1 MDLRFEFVRRQTS
14 RVVIGRGTTAQ
25 LRERLDDA
33 GLRGVVI
40 VHDEALVALA
50 ERVAAALGGAS
61 RLPVPGH
68 EALKDLRHVE
78 AVVASLRSL
87 GADRSTALLGL
98 GGGSVTD
105 FTGFLAS
112 IWLRG
117 VPFVACPTTT
127 LALCDA
133 ALGGKNGVDVD
144 GRKNELGTIRQPELI
159 LGDVDWLTTLP
170 DALYREG
177 FVEVIKKAA
186 VLDRERFAEL
196 ERLLPALRARDA
208 SAAEAAITMAVAMKM
223 AVVVADET
231 ERDRRRWL
239 NFGHT
244 IGHALE
250 SLAAGAL
257 RHGECVAL
265 GMLAECRAA
274 GSSVP
279 PGVAQSLETA
289 LRAIGAP
296 TAIPRAFARVDELW
310 ALAQLD
316 KKARHGQVPMIVP
329 AELGRGVEVAL
340 TRESLA
346 RALD

>member
-14 RVVIGRGTTAQ
+14 RVVIGRGTTTQ
-25 LRERLDDA
+25 LRQALDEA
-33 GLRGVVI
+33 KLRAVVV
-40 VHDEALVALA
+40 VHDEALAGLA
-50 ERVAAALGGAS
+50 ARVAIALGGAPT
-61 RLPVPGH
+61 LPVPGT

-78 AVVASLRSL
+78 TAVAALRQL
-87 GADRSTALLGL
+87 GADRGTALLGL

-133 ALGGKNGVDVD
+133 ALGGKNGIDLA

-159 LGDVDWLTTLP
+159 VGDVDWLETLP

-177 FVEVIKKAA
+177 FVEVLKKAA
-186 VLDRERFAEL
+186 VLDGERFAEL

-274 GSSVP
+274 GPSVP
-279 PGVAQSLETA
+279 AVVMQRLAAA

-296 TAIPRAFARVDELW
+296 TEIPRSFARVDELW

-316 KKARHGQVPMIVP
+316 KKVRDGLVPMIVP

-340 TRESLA
+340 TRDALA
-346 RALD
+346 LALR

>member
-1 MDLRFEFVRRQTS
+1 MEMRFEFVRQRTS
-14 RVVIGRGTTAQ
+14 RIVIGRGPTARLRQ
-25 LRERLDDA
+25 LLDEARLRE
-33 GLRGVVI
+33 VVI
-40 VHDEALVALA
+40 VHDAALEALA
-50 ERVAAALGGAS
+50 ERVATALGGAV
-61 RLPVPGH
+61 RLPVPGG
-68 EALKDLRHVE
+68 EPLKDLHHIE
-78 AVVASLRSL
+78 QAVAWLRQR
-87 GADRSTALLGL
+87 GADRGTTLLGL

-133 ALGGKNGVDVD
+133 ALGGKNGVDLA
-144 GRKNELGTIRQPELI
+144 GRKNELGTIRQPDLI
-159 LGDVDWLTTLP
+159 VGDIDWLSTLP
-170 DALYREG
+170 DPMYREG
-177 FVEVIKKAA
+177 FVEVLKKAA
-186 VLDRERFAEL
+186 VLDRERFEQL
-196 ERLLPALRARDA
+196 ERLLPALHARDGDAAA
-208 SAAEAAITMAVAMKM
+208 SAIAMAVTMKM
-223 AVVVADET
+223 AVVVDDET

-257 RHGECVAL
+257 RHGECVAI

-274 GSSVP
+274 GRTVP
-279 PGVAQSLETA
+279 AAVTERLTAA
-289 LRAIGAP
+289 LRTIEVP
-296 TAIPRAFARVDELW
+296 VQLPRQFARVDELW
-310 ALAQLD
+310 ALAQMD
-316 KKARHGQVPMIVP
+316 KKVRDGQVPMIVP

-346 RALD
+346 RALG

>member
-14 RVVIGRGTTAQ
+14 RVVVGRGTTAQ
-25 LRERLDDA
+25 LRQRLDEV
-33 GLRGVVI
+33 GLRSVVV
-40 VHDEALVALA
+40 VHDEALTALA
-50 ERVAAALGGAS
+50 ERVTAAVGGAA
-61 RLPVPGH
+61 RLPVPGN
-68 EALKDLRHVE
+68 ESLKDLRHV
-78 AVVASLRSL
+78 AAAVASLRRL
-87 GADRSTALLGL
+87 GADRGTALLGL

-144 GRKNELGTIRQPELI
+144 GRKNELGTIRQPELV
-159 LGDVDWLTTLP
+159 LGDIDWLATLP
-170 DALYREG
+170 DAMYREG

-186 VLDRERFAEL
+186 VLDRERFEQL
-196 ERLLPALRARDA
+196 ERLLPALRSRDA
-208 SAAEAAITMAVAMKM
+208 DAAATAIAMAVALKM
-223 AVVVADET
+223 AVVAADET

-250 SLAAGAL
+250 SLAKGAL
-257 RHGECVAL
+257 RHGECIAI

-274 GSSVP
+274 GSAVP
-279 PGVAQSLETA
+279 AAVTERLASA
-289 LRAIGAP
+289 LRAIDAP
-296 TAIPRAFARVDELW
+296 TVMPRPFARVDELW
-310 ALAQLD
+310 ALAQMD
-316 KKARHGQVPMIVP
+316 KKVRDGQVPMIVP
-329 AELGRGVEVAL
+329 AELGSGVEVAL

-346 RALD
+346 RAIG